1 MNIPQTPVN
10 SAFDFNSTI
19 KPIQVL
25 SSSFNTTCIY
35 CKNNE
40 SRSLIQDG
48 SFRQCLQCRKHF
60 KAQLNPILPISNLNT
75 NTNTNTQTP
84 LLSQPVSYKTP
95 MFQTMRQNYMP
106 YQTPHNK
113 TLTPLNK

>member
-35 CKNNE
+35 CNNNE

-60 KAQLNPILPISNLNT
+60 KAQLNPLIPLPNT
-75 NTNTNTQTP
+75 NSNTQTQ

-106 YQTPHNK
+106 YQPQTPK
-113 TLTPLNK
+113 

>member
-1 MNIPQTPVN
+1 MNIPQTPVD

-25 SSSFNTTCIY
+25 SSSFNTKCIY
-35 CKNNE
+35 CNNNE
-40 SRSLIQDG
+40 SISLIQDG

-60 KAQLNPILPISNLNT
+60 KAQLNPLIPP
-75 NTNTNTQTP
+75 TNTQTP

-106 YQTPHNK
+106 YQPPQQN
-113 TLTPLNK
+113 P